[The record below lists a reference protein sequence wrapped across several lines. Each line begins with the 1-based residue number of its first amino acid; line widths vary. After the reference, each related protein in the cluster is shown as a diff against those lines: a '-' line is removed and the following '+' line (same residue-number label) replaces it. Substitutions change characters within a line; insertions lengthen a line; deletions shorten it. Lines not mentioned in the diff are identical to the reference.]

1 MGTRRGR
8 PAWVVS
14 PAVRISAAA
23 EFARPVHIVLSG
35 LPAWTVWRTNYL
47 MQLVGGRNRG
57 TLLVEWLLSYFS
69 RRIVADI
76 T

>member
-1 MGTRRGR
+1 MTAKRR
-8 PAWVVS
+8 P
-14 PAVRISAAA
+14 
-23 EFARPVHIVLSG
+23 FHIVLSG

-47 MQLVGGRNRG
+47 LQLVGARNRG